1 MQEKS
6 AERKEFC
13 QSAKNIKTAY
23 KILVYFLK
31 IEYKEKPILTW
42 IGICLRFGGSYDQG

>member
-1 MQEKS
+1 MQEKIVK
-6 AERKEFC
+6 RKEFC
-13 QSAKNIKTAY
+13 QSAKNIKTAH

-31 IEYKEKPILTW
+31 IEYKKKPILTW